1 MNTIISLE
9 GIDEQDID
17 YSVEYTYTV
26 DSDYGSDADGQRGE
40 VRVER
45 TITRIEHLNGCLVD
59 PHAAPWNW
67 EECEAILARRR
78 QGEGR
83 R

>member
-17 YSVEYTYTV
+17 YAVEYTYTV

-45 TITRIEHLNGCLVD
+45 TITRIEHPNGCVVD
-59 PHAAPWNW
+59 PLTAPWIW
-67 EECEAILARRR
+67 EECEVILAQR
-78 QGEGR
+78 GR